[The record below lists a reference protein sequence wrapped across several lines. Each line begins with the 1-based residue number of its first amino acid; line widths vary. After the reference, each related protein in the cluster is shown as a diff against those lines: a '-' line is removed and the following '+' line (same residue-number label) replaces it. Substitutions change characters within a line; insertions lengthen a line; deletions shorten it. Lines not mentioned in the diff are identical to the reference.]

1 MYKVLTYL
9 DLKVEGFGNKDR
21 VNWCELAAVKQSIG
35 TSQTMSK
42 CVDAM

>member
-9 DLKVEGFGNKDR
+9 DVKVEGFGNKDR
-21 VNWCELAAVKQSIG
+21 VNRCELVAVKQGTG